1 MTVDTKEVVTTIAY
15 MIGVRMS
22 ALTVSYG
29 ECSELIEKLQADKD
43 ATTIRYLCK
52 LRTVLMQKFKK
63 TDDLMRYQLKNL
75 HNIEWYDKDNIKQLE
90 KWGFTIIQANCRS
103 EKYMQDLTRLI
114 NENIDK
120 CSHLF
125 YDWLNWEYIRDLFF
139 VPKYNKNGVMKVEF
153 NKYMAN
159 IEHYPF
165 QMYIHWQPAEV
176 GSIIYSDRKFLKI
189 IYGQHN
195 DSFTDYTKYRDAD
208 DETRNNI
215 YNFIDSTEKT
225 AIAVDCENSDPYKL
239 YSVLKGLNQEELTK
253 IEKITLYDD
262 PNTTAG
268 WDWLSKF
275 TQIPVEHIEIDRVT
289 DRKSLVDVRMTAS
302 VVTDFYRDGITSFI
316 IVSSDSD
323 FWGLIESLPKA
334 KFLVMYEYEKCGTA
348 IKNALAQHG
357 IYYCAID
364 DFCTAGTEELK
375 RAVLF
380 AELEK
385 HLPSLIGENPL
396 ELTHKIYEATKVTA
410 TMKEM
415 ENFCNRYVKTLRLK
429 VNSEGKFVI
438 EIQTI

>member
-75 HNIEWYDKDNIKQLE
+75 HNIEWYDKDNFKQLE

-239 YSVLKGLNQEELTK
+239 YSVLKGLNQEELAK